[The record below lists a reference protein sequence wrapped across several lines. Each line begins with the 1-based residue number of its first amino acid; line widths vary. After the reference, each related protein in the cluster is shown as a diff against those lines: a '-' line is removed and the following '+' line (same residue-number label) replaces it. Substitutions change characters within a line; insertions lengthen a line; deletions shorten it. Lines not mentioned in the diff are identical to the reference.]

1 MILYYC
7 IIIYCIKYINNNNK
21 YYRDKVNHLYRQ
33 KEKLEDKIMEHYRKL
48 ESCTPKK

>member
-1 MILYYC
+1 MYC
-7 IIIYCIKYINNNNK
+7 IIYINNK